1 MVNKFSLL
9 ERLLPTSCLL
19 CGGPAMS
26 AIDLCAACERE
37 LPWLGPACPRCALPL
52 PVPAVCGVCQRTP
65 PRFAQCIAAFRYAYP
80 VRELLSR
87 FKFDGDLC
95 AGRALSSCLA
105 RRLDDAYADRRSDF
119 LVVPVPLHASRLRS
133 RGFNQAE
140 RIARRAAAELELT
153 VSTRSLRRV
162 RSTPDQKSL
171 DLKARRANLRGAFDA
186 IEIPAGPVALVDD
199 VLTTGATA
207 NAAAA
212 ALLARGA
219 TEVHLW
225 CLARTP

>member
-1 MVNKFSLL
+1 MVNKLSWF

-19 CGGPAMS
+19 CGEPAAS
-26 AIDLCAACERE
+26 AVDLCTACKRE
-37 LPWLGPACPRCALPL
+37 LPWLGPACPRCAQPL
-52 PVPAVCGVCQRTP
+52 PVPAVCGACQREP
-65 PRFAQCIAAFRYAYP
+65 PRFAHCVAAFRYAYP

-95 AGRALSSCLA
+95 AGRTLSSCLA
-105 RRLDDAYADRRSDF
+105 RRLAETYADHWPDF

-140 RIARRAAAELELT
+140 RIARRAARELELN
-153 VSTRSLRRV
+153 VSTRSLRRI
-162 RSTPDQKSL
+162 RATPDQKSL

-186 IEIPAGPVALVDD
+186 VKVPAGPVALVDD

-212 ALLARGA
+212 ALLEKGA